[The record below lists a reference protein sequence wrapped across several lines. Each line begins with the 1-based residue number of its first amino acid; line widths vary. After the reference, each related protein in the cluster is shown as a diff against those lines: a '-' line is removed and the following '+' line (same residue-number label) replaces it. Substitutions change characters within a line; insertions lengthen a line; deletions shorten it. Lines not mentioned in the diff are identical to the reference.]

1 MAQLPLQTFTIRTFA
16 DRIIKDINNGFP
28 DSDFSMTENEIIFHI
43 DQARAAAMT
52 GNVFNLAKVQ
62 GVLEMP
68 EGYLTTVLV
77 DDLTK
82 NENTGEWQADLWQP
96 PTSLPLGYSMPEVYF
111 ASSAYAKKDTVLP
124 IESKRVAY
132 RDYMPHPSGSS
143 YRVAGQ
149 TIYVKASNGQSLLNK
164 KLYVVMA
171 KTRTINGDEY
181 LNWPDDQID
190 VVYNMVMDKLK
201 KRIMNPQDIIQ
212 DGLPAGNKSS

>member
-149 TIYVKASNGQSLLNK
+149 TIYV
-164 KLYVVMA
+164 MA
-171 KTRTINGDEY
+171 KTRTINRDEY